1 MLWPARTHTI
11 GGPTVTRLPLSE
23 AALRLGL
30 TYHQVRERLLRGEL
44 PGGRDEF
51 GRFYVA
57 LELPTSSDGASNPAT
72 APAASADPVT

>member
-1 MLWPARTHTI
+1 MT
-11 GGPTVTRLPLSE
+11 TRLPLSE

-30 TYHQVRERLLRGEL
+30 TYHQVRERLLRREL

-57 LELPTSSDGASNPAT
+57 LELPLVPDGATIAAT